1 MAFKDNIGKLCFH
14 WLVGFF
20 FFTNSQVL
28 SHHVRFMDYMTSFD
42 LVKNQIFRDI
52 VHHEIPLNNF
62 LQCPSWSLFPPF
74 YRAKPCN
81 LLFLLVLPQLMS
93 HQYLLKQF
101 FCHWK
106 LTLFNN
112 QYKLSFIPN
121 KQKHIEVKVT
131 SQANVCQTMHI
142 SIIKKAKVY
151 VTVTW

>member
-1 MAFKDNIGKLCFH
+1 MVFLWHFQQQQLWQKPYLNRWGPLYGSLD
-14 WLVGFF
+14 
-20 FFTNSQVL
+20 TT
-28 SHHVRFMDYMTSFD
+28 D
-42 LVKNQIFRDI
+42 QILINI